1 MAPTASV
8 ELEFVPSGI
17 DRDRDGSDG
26 GDRLLQS
33 ALVSLT
39 QELVLG
45 AVGGAERWSVA
56 AQTRLK
62 EKQTG
67 LEPVTGVHLL

>member
-1 MAPTASV
+1 MPPTASV
-8 ELEFVPSGI
+8 EGEFLPFGI
-17 DRDRDGSDG
+17 DGDRDGSDG

-45 AVGGAERWSVA
+45 AVGGAERWIIV
-56 AQTRLK
+56 TL
-62 EKQTG
+62 TC
-67 LEPVTGVHLL
+67 LE